1 MKVYFSGISGV
12 GIGPL
17 AELAQDAGMTVCG
30 SDMSRGTI
38 SDELAARNIPIAYGP
53 QDGSFLREQLDGL
66 DWFVHTSA
74 LPKDH
79 IEIQIAREAGVRV
92 SKRDEFIVEFIKQHN
107 QKLVAVA
114 GTHGKTTTTSMLIWC
129 CRELGVKANYLD
141 GTTLPWGESAE
152 YKYDDAYLI
161 YEADEFD
168 RNFLAYHPYL
178 AVITSVDYDHADIYP
193 TVEDYRAAFAQFES
207 QSQDVVKNTTVDNR
221 ITLAGELRRLDAS
234 ICLAAMKKLCDKSED
249 EIIDAINRFPG
260 AGRRFE
266 EVVENVYSDYAHH
279 PEEIVATIKMAKEV
293 VARDGLKGIVAVYQ
307 PLQNMRQYDIRH
319 DYGDTFQ
326 GVDKLFWVPTFL
338 LREDP
343 SLAII
348 TPEELI
354 QEMNNPEIAEAAEMD
369 DVLGEKLRQ
378 LQKEGWLIILLA
390 GGGADKWFRKV
401 FIQQ

>member
-107 QKLVAVA
+107 QKLIAVA

-178 AVITSVDYDHADIYP
+178 AVITCVDYDHADIYP
-193 TVEDYRAAFAQFES
+193 TPENYREAFAQFES
-207 QSQDVVKNTTVDNR
+207 QSQDVVKNTTIDNR

-234 ICLAAMKKLCDKSED
+234 ICLAAMKKLCDNSEE
-249 EIIDAINRFPG
+249 EIIDVLNRFPG

-293 VARDGLKGIVAVYQ
+293 VERDGLKGIVAVYQ
-307 PLQNMRQYDIRH
+307 PLQNMRQYEVRH
-319 DYGDTFQ
+319 QYGDTFQ

-354 QEMNNPEIAEAAEMD
+354 TEMNNPEIAEAADMD
-369 DVLGEKLRQ
+369 DALGEKLRE

-401 FIQQ
+401 FNH

>member
-107 QKLVAVA
+107 QKLIAVA

-193 TVEDYRAAFAQFES
+193 TPEDYRAAFAQFES
-207 QSQDVVKNTTVDNR
+207 QSQDVVKNTTIDNR

-234 ICLAAMKKLCDKSED
+234 ICLAAMKKLCDNSEE
-249 EIIDAINRFPG
+249 EIIDVLNRFPG

-293 VARDGLKGIVAVYQ
+293 VERDGLKGIVAVYQ
-307 PLQNMRQYDIRH
+307 PLQNMRQYEVRH
-319 DYGDTFQ
+319 QYGDTFQ

-348 TPEELI
+348 TPAELI
-354 QEMNNPEIAEAAEMD
+354 TEMNNPEIAEAADMD
-369 DVLGEKLRQ
+369 DVLGEKLRT

-401 FIQQ
+401 FNH

>member
-30 SDMSRGTI
+30 SDMTRGTI

-107 QKLVAVA
+107 QKLIAVA

-193 TVEDYRAAFAQFES
+193 TPEDYRAAFAQFES
-207 QSQDVVKNTTVDNR
+207 QSQDVVKNTTIDNR

-234 ICLAAMKKLCDKSED
+234 ICLAAMKKLCDNSEE
-249 EIIDAINRFPG
+249 EIIDVLNRFPG

-293 VARDGLKGIVAVYQ
+293 VERDGLKGIVAVYQ
-307 PLQNMRQYDIRH
+307 PLQNMRQYEVRH
-319 DYGDTFQ
+319 QYGDTFK

-348 TPEELI
+348 TPAELI
-354 QEMNNPEIAEAAEMD
+354 TEMNNPEIAEAADMD
-369 DVLGEKLRQ
+369 DVLGEKLRT

-401 FIQQ
+401 FNR

>member
-107 QKLVAVA
+107 QKLIAVA

-178 AVITSVDYDHADIYP
+178 AVITCVDYDHADIYP
-193 TVEDYRAAFAQFES
+193 TPENYREAFAQFES
-207 QSQDVVKNTTVDNR
+207 QSQDVVKNTTIDNR

-234 ICLAAMKKLCDKSED
+234 ICLAAMKKLCDNSEE
-249 EIIDAINRFPG
+249 EIIDVLNRFPG

-293 VARDGLKGIVAVYQ
+293 VERDGLKGIVAVYQ
-307 PLQNMRQYDIRH
+307 PLQNMRQYEVRH
-319 DYGDTFQ
+319 QYGDTFQ

-354 QEMNNPEIAEAAEMD
+354 TEMNNPEIAEAADMD
-369 DVLGEKLRQ
+369 DALGEKLRE

-401 FIQQ
+401 FNR

>member
-1 MKVYFSGISGV
+1 MKGYFSGISGV

-193 TVEDYRAAFAQFES
+193 TPEDYRAAFAQFES
-207 QSQDVVKNTTVDNR
+207 QSQDVVKNTTIDNR

-234 ICLAAMKKLCDKSED
+234 ICLAAMKKLCDNSEE
-249 EIIDAINRFPG
+249 EIIDVLNRFPG

-293 VARDGLKGIVAVYQ
+293 VERDGLKGIVAVYQ
-307 PLQNMRQYDIRH
+307 PLQNMRQYEVRH
-319 DYGDTFQ
+319 QYGDTFQ

-348 TPEELI
+348 TPAELI
-354 QEMNNPEIAEAAEMD
+354 TEMNNPEIAEAADMD
-369 DVLGEKLRQ
+369 DVLGEKLRT

-401 FIQQ
+401 FNH

>member
-234 ICLAAMKKLCDKSED
+234 ICLAAMKKLW
-249 EIIDAINRFPG
+249 NR
-260 AGRRFE
+260 
-266 EVVENVYSDYAHH
+266 Y
-279 PEEIVATIKMAKEV
+279 
-293 VARDGLKGIVAVYQ
+293 
-307 PLQNMRQYDIRH
+307 
-319 DYGDTFQ
+319 
-326 GVDKLFWVPTFL
+326 
-338 LREDP
+338 
-343 SLAII
+343 
-348 TPEELI
+348 
-354 QEMNNPEIAEAAEMD
+354 
-369 DVLGEKLRQ
+369 
-378 LQKEGWLIILLA
+378 
-390 GGGADKWFRKV
+390 
-401 FIQQ
+401 